1 VRHAAD
7 LGAATSVRF
16 VPITLTAAKVPNP
29 SGDLAP
35 PSQDEEIR
43 PPEPSA
49 AVRAPQTASVN
60 PQIHFGSEAIGLLL
74 NPLYQLFLRHVVDCR
89 FVVHVD
95 VGRFVLP
102 EPAPVEQA
110 SYHGHTVLK
119 WWPTITPSRKA
130 RPQAHG
136 SFIAWLLWADE
147 QVTPRPVA
155 DPGPGPRRVPTQI

>member
-1 VRHAAD
+1 
-7 LGAATSVRF
+7 
-16 VPITLTAAKVPNP
+16 
-29 SGDLAP
+29 
-35 PSQDEEIR
+35 
-43 PPEPSA
+43 
-49 AVRAPQTASVN
+49 VRAPQTASVN

-130 RPQAHG
+130 RPQPTGRSLLG
-136 SFIAWLLWADE
+136 SFGLTNRSPHARLPIQAQGHARSRHNHK
-147 QVTPRPVA
+147 P
-155 DPGPGPRRVPTQI
+155 